1 MDSVYQI
8 IATFGSSFI
17 IVIALM
23 PFVLKISHRF
33 RWYADKNPRKIHT
46 NDLPHIGGTGLF
58 LAATLAAL
66 LLYLLNT
73 IVFKTGS
80 ATFLSFLPLL
90 VAFLLIHITGLI
102 DDFTDM
108 HARYKFLVQFV
119 VAAVLAVMGYTIRA
133 VELPWSDITIHL
145 GPGAYVVTVLWLA
158 GTSNAI
164 NFIDGIDGLAAG
176 ISAIAALAYGIV
188 FLILGSTTSAFISF
202 ALLGAL
208 VGFLMFNSPPAKII
222 MGDCGAIYL
231 GFFLGSLPLLEHSGT
246 STFLGIMIPFSLLL
260 FPVMDTATAILRRI
274 RRGVSII
281 KPDREHTHHK
291 LLDLGL
297 SQRQI
302 LLVTY
307 TLEILPCAAVIVW
320 AATGNDHF
328 VWLVVATWLIMAAF
342 FIVLDLLY
350 HRGEKVRSTPVN
362 NT

>member
-8 IATFGSSFI
+8 IATFGSALI
-17 IVIALM
+17 IVTTLM
-23 PFVLKISHRF
+23 PFVLKMSHRF
-33 RWYADKNPRKIHT
+33 EWYADKNPRKIHT

-58 LAATLAAL
+58 LAATFATF
-66 LLYLLNT
+66 LLYLLDS
-73 IVFKTGS
+73 IVFKSGS
-80 ATFLSFLPLL
+80 ATFLAFLPLL
-90 VAFLLIHITGLI
+90 VAYLLIHVTGLI

-108 HARYKFLVQFV
+108 HARYKFLVQFA
-119 VAAVLAVMGYTIRA
+119 VAAVLAVMGYTIHT
-133 VELPWSDITIHL
+133 VELPWSEITIHL
-145 GPGAYVVTVLWLA
+145 GPGAYIITVLWLA

-176 ISAIAALAYGIV
+176 ISAIAALAYGVV
-188 FLILGSTTSAFISF
+188 FLILGSTTSAFIAF
-202 ALLGAL
+202 GLLGAL

-231 GFFLGSLPLLEHSGT
+231 GFFLGSLPLLEHAGT
-246 STFLGIMIPFSLLL
+246 STFLGVMIPFSLLL
-260 FPVMDTATAILRRI
+260 FPVMDTATAILRRM
-274 RRGVSII
+274 RRRVSII

-302 LLVTY
+302 LGVTY
-307 TLEILPCAAVIVW
+307 LLEILPCAAVIVW
-320 AATGNDHF
+320 AATGNDRYF
-328 VWLVVATWLIMAAF
+328 WLVAGSWVIIIAF

-350 HRGEKVRSTPVN
+350 HRGERTKPESVT